1 MSLPY
6 RDADQISEG
15 REAVRNGIPLDRIAG
30 HLRVTVEELRQ
41 LLDLPTAKPV
51 PATQAADEFDL
62 WSTDKLDGLL

>member
-15 REAVRNGIPLDRIAG
+15 RGAVRNGIPLDRIAG

-41 LLDLPTAKPV
+41 LLDLPQAKPV
-51 PATQAADEFDL
+51 PAADDQESDL
-62 WSTDKLDGLL
+62 WRTNELDGLL